1 MNKLIEIIEKNTT
14 KPDCKFYNWGGTDKH
29 PSYPREYGARC
40 EKYNEFFYR
49 NDDNILEPNC
59 YSCKIYEGYK

>member
-14 KPDCKFYNWGGTDKH
+14 KPDCKFYNWNDKEIYT
-29 PSYPREYGARC
+29 SYPREYGARC

-49 NDDNILEPNC
+49 NADNILEPNC
-59 YSCKIYEGYK
+59 YSCKIYEVYK